1 VKNRPGE
8 RERQTL
14 RHEWQRFVLRNPLR
28 FVGALLIG
36 AIIAFIFQ
44 IAPMPGWER
53 IYLQGFLTA
62 PILGVIAWCTYL
74 ASGHQNLY
82 FGKMGEESTAQSV
95 LTLRRRLQGW
105 RLVNGLYF
113 DAHGDVDHV
122 LIGEGGIFAIE
133 SKWTNVPWSIG
144 GDKLVGPPSSP
155 TFQARRSARKVASTL
170 RSGSDPIDLPVMP
183 VVVVWG
189 PGAPHIAAGF
199 AMVDGVLV
207 AEGRRGQTW
216 VRQLHNFQL
225 DRPTVQLVTTKL
237 VAALA
242 SRDDTGIA
250 LRLHT

>member
-1 VKNRPGE
+1 MKNRPGE

-28 FVGALLIG
+28 VVGALLIG
-36 AIIAFIFQ
+36 AIAIFILQ
-44 IAPMPGWER
+44 ISPMPRWER
-53 IYLQGFLTA
+53 VYLQGFFTA
-62 PILGVIAWCTYL
+62 ALLGVIAWCIYL

-82 FGKMGEESTAQSV
+82 FGKMGEESTADSV
-95 LTLRRRLQGW
+95 LTFKRKLQGW

-144 GDKLVGPPSSP
+144 GDGLVGPLSSP
-155 TFQARRSARKVASTL
+155 TFQARRSAHKVASTL
-170 RSGSDPIDLPVMP
+170 RSGSDPIDLPVVP

-199 AMVDGVLV
+199 AMVDGVFV
-207 AEGRRGQTW
+207 AEGRRGQVW
-216 VRQLHNFQL
+216 VRQLNEL
-225 DRPTVQLVTTKL
+225 PLERSTVQLVTNKL

-242 SRDDTGIA
+242 TRDDAKIA
-250 LRLHT
+250 RRLHA